1 MKKKTLRKLKKN
13 YPLINNETMEKNVF
27 HFREM
32 RLNDYKVCSAKLV
45 SDYEIS
51 RFLSCDAGFSN
62 DLFDDQSTTT
72 FVRTTLY

>member
-13 YPLINNETMEKNVF
+13 YPLINNETREKNDF

-32 RLNDYKVCSAKLV
+32 RLNDYKDCSAKLV

-51 RFLSCDAGFSN
+51 RFLSCDVGFSN
-62 DLFDDQSTTT
+62 NLIDD
-72 FVRTTLY
+72 

>member
-13 YPLINNETMEKNVF
+13 YPLINNETREKNDF

-32 RLNDYKVCSAKLV
+32 RSIDYKDCSAKLV
-45 SDYEIS
+45 SDYEINC
-51 RFLSCDAGFSN
+51 FLSCDSDFSKY
-62 DLFDDQSTTT
+62 LIDDQSTTA